1 MNAESSRMPEKY
13 KRNYLKDR
21 EARILLDQA
30 TKRLKI
36 SLERILTSKSG
47 VELVET
53 EFAEIFLTDGKPIL
67 VKVANNL
74 FPTLVFSEFFAAA
87 PKAVVDMGAVPYV
100 CKGANVMKP
109 GIRRFEGEFAK
120 GDLVFIVDERY
131 GKPLAIGEILL
142 GKIEAEGAT
151 QGVVIRNVH
160 FVGDRIWNFL
170 KELGAKA

>member
-1 MNAESSRMPEKY
+1 
-13 KRNYLKDR
+13 
-21 EARILLDQA
+21 
-30 TKRLKI
+30 
-36 SLERILTSKSG
+36 
-47 VELVET
+47 
-53 EFAEIFLTDGKPIL
+53 
-67 VKVANNL
+67 
-74 FPTLVFSEFFAAA
+74 
-87 PKAVVDMGAVPYV
+87 MGAVPYV